1 MVNNIA
7 SGGDFWRETWMLG
20 RTMQMLVVT
29 VIGVLTAVPAQ
40 AQSGQLEKVTVATS
54 GRAVTSYL
62 PLTIADRLGYF
73 KQEGLEVEILDFAG
87 GSKSVEALLGGSVDL
102 MTGSYEHT
110 LLLQRRGAFP
120 QALVLLTRSY
130 GGVIALR
137 KDKAEA
143 YKSPKDLKGMI
154 FGVSAPGSAMALALR
169 IFLKK
174 NGVSPDD
181 VPIISVGQ
189 GAGAVAAI
197 KSKKIDGIA
206 NPDPVITRLQN
217 DGDVVVLADTRTEQG
232 VIDLYGGLIAASA
245 ITVMPKFIKERPKE
259 TQGFVNAIVRAL
271 SWMKSASIDEIVDTV
286 PSDFYGKEKGVYRQ
300 TVAAFKENFSID
312 GRITQELEQ
321 NTLKV
326 ARLGALGPTQSVD
339 LAATYSDKF
348 VEKAHASLE
357 KSR

>member
-1 MVNNIA
+1 MRILGALLV
-7 SGGDFWRETWMLG
+7 GML
-20 RTMQMLVVT
+20 TVT
-29 VIGVLTAVPAQ
+29 SAE
-40 AQSGQLEKVTVATS
+40 AQSGPLEKVTVATS
-54 GRAVTSYL
+54 GRAVTGYL

-73 KQEGLEVEILDFAG
+73 KREGLEVEILDFAG

-120 QALVLLTRSY
+120 QALVLLCRSY

-137 KDKAEA
+137 KDKAPS

-154 FGVSAPGSAMALALR
+154 FGVSAPGSAMALMLR

-174 NGVSPDD
+174 NDVAPED

-197 KSKKIDGIA
+197 KGKRIDGIA

-217 DGDVVVLADTRTEQG
+217 DGDVVTLVDTRTEKG

-245 ITVMPKFIKERPKE
+245 ITVMPKFIKERPKA

-271 SWMKSASIDEIVDTV
+271 AWMKSASIDQIVDAV
-286 PSDFYGKEKGVYRQ
+286 PPDYYGKEKNVYRQ
-300 TVAAFKENFSID
+300 TIAAFKENFSVD
-312 GRITQELEQ
+312 GYISPELEQ

-326 ARLGALGPTQSVD
+326 ARLGALGPTQPVD
-339 LAATYSDKF
+339 LAATYSDEF
-348 VEKAHASLE
+348 VREANASL
-357 KSR
+357 KRSQ